1 MTISTNELYGKH
13 KKTAKDKALQLSIE
27 ELTDI
32 YQNIPLSYEI
42 YMHYST
48 LKRQLYHNYTVLPQI
63 FVGAITGLGASIIVN
78 EAINR
83 PIFACFLAIPI
94 VLYAAFASRAIFKS
108 HILILKEYEIS
119 LIENK
124 ICSITSL
131 KKEECVPKQHNH
143 Y

>member
-1 MTISTNELYGKH
+1 MW
-13 KKTAKDKALQLSIE
+13 KTQEDSQRQTLQLSIE

-94 VLYAAFASRAIFKS
+94 VLYAAFASCAILKS

-124 ICSITSL
+124 IYSITSL